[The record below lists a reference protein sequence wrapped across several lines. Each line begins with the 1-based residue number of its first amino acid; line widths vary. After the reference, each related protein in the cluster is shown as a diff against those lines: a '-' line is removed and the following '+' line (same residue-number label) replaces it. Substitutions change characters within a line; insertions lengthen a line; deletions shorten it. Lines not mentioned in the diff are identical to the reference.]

1 MKAIQCPKCGKMNDG
16 STDFCIYCGT
26 IYDEYRAE
34 DDDFNIFTIG
44 KGLSKKTILDN
55 INNLN
60 LNGSTALYPASI
72 AALKILENENEDKYV
87 SSVILMTDGLANV
100 GTFSSLIQY
109 YNKINKE
116 IPIYS
121 ITFGDA
127 DEDELGQIADLTN
140 GKVFDGK
147 TSLIEAFKKVRGYN

>member
-1 MKAIQCPKCGKMNDG
+1 
-16 STDFCIYCGT
+16 
-26 IYDEYRAE
+26 
-34 DDDFNIFTIG
+34 
-44 KGLSKKTILDN
+44 
-55 INNLN
+55 
-60 LNGSTALYPASI
+60 
-72 AALKILENENEDKYV
+72 
-87 SSVILMTDGLANV
+87 MTDGLANV
-100 GTFSSLIQY
+100 GTFSSLVQY

-127 DEDELGQIADLTN
+127 DEDELGQIASLTN